1 MSFNPGLMGDPYL
14 MGDPGVLP
22 NHAVDESD
30 IEEITISF
38 YSVLA
43 LHAVRGVAGELLVD
57 PVYHGWR

>member
-30 IEEITISF
+30 DTEEITIYF
-38 YSVLA
+38 YRFWRFTRS
-43 LHAVRGVAGELLVD
+43 GV
-57 PVYHGWR
+57 